1 MSPRNVER
9 DQQMREIRK
18 DHILDAALQAMA
30 KRGIDSVGIKDIAS
44 EAQLSIGN
52 VYNYFNSK
60 DEILSEVL
68 SRGQIEYGKMITS
81 YSILDID
88 PRDKLTEICTIWLK
102 TSINW
107 AFTIMLESIR
117 TNETVNPEIREAAT
131 RRFTEN
137 LKPIAVI
144 MQQGQTANVIIKGD
158 TMQLALYFVSLI
170 QGLTLQMAPG
180 YEIPI
185 QIEPENIIRLFLSTS
200 ER

>member
-9 DQQMREIRK
+9 DQQMREMRK
-18 DHILDAALQAMA
+18 EHILDAALQAMA
-30 KRGIDSVGIKDIAS
+30 KRGIDSVCLKDIAR

-60 DEILSEVL
+60 EEILGEVL

-81 YSILDID
+81 YSKLNID
-88 PRDKLTEICTIWLK
+88 PRDKLTEICRGWL
-102 TSINW
+102 TLSSNW

-137 LKPIAVI
+137 LKPLAEI
-144 MQQGQTANVIIKGD
+144 MQQGQATSVIIEGD
-158 TMQLALYFVSLI
+158 PLQLALYFVSMI
-170 QGLTLQMAPG
+170 QGLTLQMVPG

-185 QIEPENIIRLFLSTS
+185 RIEPESIIRLFLSTT

>member
-1 MSPRNVER
+1 
-9 DQQMREIRK
+9 MREIRK

-30 KRGIDSVGIKDIAS
+30 KRGIDSVSIKDIAI

-60 DEILSEVL
+60 DEILGEVL

-81 YSILDID
+81 YSMLDID
-88 PRDKLTEICTIWLK
+88 PRDKLTEICTIWLN

-137 LKPIAVI
+137 LKPIAEI
-144 MQQGQTANVIIKGD
+144 MQQGQADNVIIDGD

-185 QIEPENIIRLFLSTS
+185 RIEPENIIRLFLQKNSLTCDKYYC
-200 ER
+200 

>member
-30 KRGIDSVGIKDIAS
+30 KRGIDSVSIKDIAI

-60 DEILSEVL
+60 DEILGEVL

-81 YSILDID
+81 YSMLDID

-137 LKPIAVI
+137 LKPIAEI
-144 MQQGQTANVIIKGD
+144 MQQGQTANVIIDGD

-185 QIEPENIIRLFLSTS
+185 RIEPENIIRLFYGKK
-200 ER
+200 